1 MAQVALENVSK
12 HYDTEPAL
20 RDASVTPPPP
30 NSDCP

>member
-20 RDASVTPPPP
+20 RDVSFAFADLAP
-30 NSDCP
+30 